1 MRPKSLVVIYKMRV
15 PVYVNE
21 STSPVSVRLYSNN
34 GIILTG
40 IWKKRKNMWCIFEPG
55 SKKNIIDVLTPSQF
69 DEAIKNKK
77 YSLVN

>member
-1 MRPKSLVVIYKMRV
+1 MRV

-55 SKKNIIDVLTPSQF
+55 SKKNIIDVP
-69 DEAIKNKK
+69 
-77 YSLVN
+77 